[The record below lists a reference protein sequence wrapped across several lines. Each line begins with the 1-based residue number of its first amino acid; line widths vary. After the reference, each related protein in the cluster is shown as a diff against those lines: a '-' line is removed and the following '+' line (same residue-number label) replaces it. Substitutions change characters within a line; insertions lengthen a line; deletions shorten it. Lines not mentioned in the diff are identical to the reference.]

1 MGARTSNNASL
12 QLGDS
17 LMEAV
22 GRWLQDNRSPGRKVN
37 EVDNRLVA
45 RVLGP
50 ALQTF
55 FFTNISSF
63 DRLSVFNQ
71 TNQVAIQLF
80 V

>member
-1 MGARTSNNASL
+1 MGARTSNNASV

-45 RVLGP
+45 RV
-50 ALQTF
+50 
-55 FFTNISSF
+55 
-63 DRLSVFNQ
+63 
-71 TNQVAIQLF
+71 
-80 V
+80 

>member
-1 MGARTSNNASL
+1 MGARTSNNASV

>member
-1 MGARTSNNASL
+1 MGARTSNNASV

-55 FFTNISSF
+55 FFYKY
-63 DRLSVFNQ
+63 
-71 TNQVAIQLF
+71 
-80 V
+80 